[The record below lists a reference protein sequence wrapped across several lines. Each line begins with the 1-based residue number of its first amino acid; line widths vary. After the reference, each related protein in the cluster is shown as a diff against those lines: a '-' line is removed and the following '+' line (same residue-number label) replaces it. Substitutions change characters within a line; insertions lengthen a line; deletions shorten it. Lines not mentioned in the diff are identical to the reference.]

1 MQRNIHI
8 QQPTQIDTRANG
20 GERRF
25 EKEKNSLNRKRMY
38 NRVLRVLDNLIFP
51 QNNED
56 LWSDENKSSHNAEVY
71 EQNIGE
77 FLNRAQQYEDACFH
91 NDLYTYLLGRN
102 ENARYERLPSK
113 YVEMFLHR
121 MIEKTAT
128 LDKALRQRRI
138 NITIHCQI
146 YIKNNCSRRQ
156 PTLVKRQRGTKLIW
170 RKTRN

>member
-1 MQRNIHI
+1 
-8 QQPTQIDTRANG
+8 
-20 GERRF
+20 
-25 EKEKNSLNRKRMY
+25 MY

-91 NDLYTYLLGRN
+91 NDLYSYLLGRN

-113 YVEMFLHR
+113 HVEIFASHD
-121 MIEKTAT
+121 EKTAYWT
-128 LDKALRQRRI
+128 RPYVGGRI

-146 YIKNNCSRRQ
+146 STSRTIGSRRQ
-156 PTLVKRQRGTKLIW
+156 PTFW
-170 RKTRN
+170 